1 MSTNLSE
8 NSPEDEGVD
17 RKGFANRVKSLIGA
31 GVSLTKFAE
40 DCGVP
45 LGTLRGYLKESYPPK
60 LDVALKIARSC
71 EVSLDWLIAGEGAL
85 TKASAP
91 IDERTLVAVPRF
103 DVQVAAGGG
112 AVPALQEPNDSFY
125 VARDWLYRFVP
136 PSVQIS
142 MIEVVGDSMDPT
154 IRDGDVL
161 LIRHDR
167 TTLQSTIGNVI
178 VLTLDDL
185 LFVKRLQ
192 VSDNGEMLLTS
203 DNEFYT
209 PMHVPRREWD
219 ERVRIHGL
227 AFWHGGPIRKR

>member
-1 MSTNLSE
+1 M
-8 NSPEDEGVD
+8 
-17 RKGFANRVKSLIGA
+17 
-31 GVSLTKFAE
+31 
-40 DCGVP
+40 
-45 LGTLRGYLKESYPPK
+45 
-60 LDVALKIARSC
+60 
-71 EVSLDWLIAGEGAL
+71 
-85 TKASAP
+85 
-91 IDERTLVAVPRF
+91 
-103 DVQVAAGGG
+103 
-112 AVPALQEPNDSFY
+112 PALQEPNDSFY

>member
-1 MSTNLSE
+1 MSSDQHPKTEVKTREKITGPTN
-8 NSPEDEGVD
+8 
-17 RKGFANRVKSLIGA
+17 
-31 GVSLTKFAE
+31 
-40 DCGVP
+40 
-45 LGTLRGYLKESYPPK
+45 
-60 LDVALKIARSC
+60 
-71 EVSLDWLIAGEGAL
+71 
-85 TKASAP
+85 
-91 IDERTLVAVPRF
+91 TLVAVPRF
-103 DVQVAAGGG
+103 VIQAAAGGG

-136 PSVQIS
+136 PNVQIS

-167 TTLQSTIGNVI
+167 NTLQATIGNVI

-185 LFVKRLQ
+185 LYVKRLQ
-192 VSDNGEMLLTS
+192 GSDQGDMLLTS

-209 PMHVPRREWD
+209 PIRIPRREWD